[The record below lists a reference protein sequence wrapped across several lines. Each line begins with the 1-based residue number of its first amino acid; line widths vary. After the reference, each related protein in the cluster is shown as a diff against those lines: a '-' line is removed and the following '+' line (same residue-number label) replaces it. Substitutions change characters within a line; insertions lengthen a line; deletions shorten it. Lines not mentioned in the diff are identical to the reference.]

1 MERLSRA
8 HENVIAAMCRVEPKG
23 RSHLLEIIN
32 DVVSLF
38 FWRAIVSLRGAL
50 DVDAMLVGAGEKE
63 SLNSL
68 LPFMPRDRVGHDH
81 GVQMAEMRKAVRVV
95 DGRRNVEGWHLVN
108 RESEIGNRL
117 PTLLLN
123 VLGQSGKHAPDFI
136 QRRA

>member
-1 MERLSRA
+1 MLF
-8 HENVIAAMCRVEPKG
+8 
-23 RSHLLEIIN
+23 RS
-32 DVVSLF
+32 
-38 FWRAIVSLRGAL
+38 
-50 DVDAMLVGAGEKE
+50 
-63 SLNSL
+63 
-68 LPFMPRDRVGHDH
+68 RDRVGHDH
-81 GVQMAEMRKAVRVV
+81 GIQMAEMRKAVRVV